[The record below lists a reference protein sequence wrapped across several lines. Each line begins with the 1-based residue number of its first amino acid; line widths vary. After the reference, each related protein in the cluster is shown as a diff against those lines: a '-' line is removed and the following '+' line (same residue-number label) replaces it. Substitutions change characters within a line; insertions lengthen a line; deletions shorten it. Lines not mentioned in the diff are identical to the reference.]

1 MQYEN
6 FKSKDGVQHYK
17 VKVVTKRNDQRLNNN
32 QQIQPQ
38 GWRANCDIQVIIDYH
53 SCMEYIA
60 KYASKAEKIS
70 SVAREAFQ
78 SVFCESSNQNDT
90 NRALRTLMMKAV
102 GQRDMG
108 IQEVMHQILSTK
120 LVSSTFL
127 VITASL
133 YGSRKVNLSKDGT
146 FVHRDF
152 IA

>member
-102 GQRDMG
+102 GQRDMSNRHASNTF
-108 IQEVMHQILSTK
+108 HQTCKFYI
-120 LVSSTFL
+120 SSNNSIPL
-127 VITASL
+127 RL
-133 YGSRKVNLSKDGT
+133 P
-146 FVHRDF
+146 
-152 IA
+152 